1 MKMQGNFLKA
11 VDELMN
17 GKFSGIKTDPKEFK
31 SPGEPETDL
40 EPGSATSADYDFSE
54 KAQPD
59 VTASPRV
66 SVRRIDGGSVEAVIT
81 GDMTVKGNINSTANI
96 SISGTILGDVS
107 SEGDVVVKGKV
118 EGNITV
124 HSLSVEGGNISGD
137 IVSSG
142 VVTVADGSSIDGN
155 IKAERIEVNGRVIGN
170 LDSATKIILHPKSVV
185 EGNITALELSMTE
198 GAELKG
204 AMNVHK
210 KS

>member
-17 GKFSGIKTDPKEFK
+17 GKFTGIKTDHKEF
-31 SPGEPETDL
+31 SDPGEPQTDI
-40 EPGSATSADYDFSE
+40 EPGQAASADYNLSE

-59 VTASPRV
+59 FMSSSSA
-66 SVRRIDGGSVEAVIT
+66 SVRRIDGRNVEAIIT
-81 GDMTVKGNINSTANI
+81 EDMVVKGNINSTTNI
-96 SISGTILGDVS
+96 SISGTILGDVC
-107 SEGDVVVKGKV
+107 SEGDVIVKGKV

-124 HSLSVEGGNISGD
+124 HSLTVEGGNISGD

-155 IKAERIEVNGRVIGN
+155 IKAERIEVNGRIIGN

>member
-17 GKFSGIKTDPKEFK
+17 GKFTGVKTDSKEFS
-31 SPGEPETDL
+31 SPREPETGLDSGL
-40 EPGSATSADYDFSE
+40 VIPTDYDSGE

-59 VTASPRV
+59 FTASPRA
-66 SVRRIDGGSVEAVIT
+66 SVRRVDGGNVEAVIT
-81 GDMTVKGNINSTANI
+81 EDMVVKGNINSTANI
-96 SISGTILGDVS
+96 SISGTILGDVC
-107 SEGDVVVKGKV
+107 SEGDVIVKGKV

-137 IVSSG
+137 IISSG
-142 VVTVADGSSIDGN
+142 AATVADGSSIDGN
-155 IKAERIEVNGRVIGN
+155 IKAERIEVNGRIVGN
-170 LDSATKIILHPKSVV
+170 LDSATKIILHQKSVI

-204 AMNVHK
+204 SMNVHK